1 MDVFYSVKKIDGG
14 ISAAQTAGN
23 LIKNLPEKV
32 KAHVLKY
39 TDLNARLN
47 SAAAWNLLD
56 EVVQKAFGASLDG
69 VDFSED
75 KPTIRGFYI
84 GISHTKGLAVAAA
97 ASENFG
103 VDFERIDFTRDA
115 DKLKKFLKSGAT
127 ATDGLFEDWCK
138 REAAI
143 KFYGN
148 VKSDFGN
155 LKFLSG
161 TEEIFG
167 ENYAYAFSFKKD
179 IVLIRI

>member
-14 ISAAQTAGN
+14 ISAARAAES
-23 LIKNLPEKV
+23 LIKNLPDKV

-39 TDLNARLN
+39 TDSNARLN
-47 SAAAWNLLD
+47 SAAAWNLLN
-56 EVVQKAFGASLDG
+56 EVVKKAFGASLDG

-103 VDFERIDFTRDA
+103 VDFERIDFTRNA

-127 ATDGLFEDWCK
+127 TAEGMFIDWCK

-148 VKSDFGN
+148 IKSDFDN

-167 ENYAYAFSFKKD
+167 ENYAYAFSSASD
-179 IVLIRI
+179 VTLIKI